1 MQSKYLQQ
9 IEEESIFLLTILSL
23 IHVSLAQDQNQF
35 IYNGFQGA
43 NLHLDGAAK
52 ILPSGLLELT
62 NTSKQIKGHA
72 FYQIPIS
79 FNRSSSISIPFPSFS
94 TNLAFAI
101 VPELPNL
108 SGHGL
113 AFIISPTM
121 DFSQAVGGQYLG
133 LFNISNN
140 GLPTNHVLA
149 IELDTILNPEFA
161 DINNNHVGID
171 VNSLKSVDSAPVS
184 YFSSEEGK
192 NISLRLLN
200 GDPMQLWVD
209 YDAPREVL
217 NVTVAPLRR
226 LKPNRPLL
234 STPVDL
240 SQFLLENMYVGFS
253 SATGPV
259 ASDHY
264 VLGWSFNSSGPA
276 QNLEISKLPPLPP
289 KRKTSQKPT
298 VYFVRR
304 KKYAEVR
311 EEWETE
317 YDPQRFSYKDL
328 YIATKGFKEK
338 ELLGAGGFGKVYK
351 GTLPASDV
359 QIAVKRISHDSHQ
372 GMKEFVAEIA
382 SMRRLRHRNL
392 VQLLGYCRRKGELL
406 LVYDYM
412 PNGSLDKFLF
422 SNRTPTLSWFHR
434 FRVLKDVASALLY
447 LHEEWEQVVLH
458 RDVKS
463 SNVLLDADLSG
474 SLEILALLDYTT
486 MVPILKPLVWS
497 GRFMLE
503 MACGRRPMD
512 LQGLPEEVSMVDW
525 VMGYWRCGAILDVI
539 DPKLEGT
546 YLVEEMELVLKLGLL
561 CAHPMPAMRPKMRQV
576 MQYLD
581 GHVSLPEIQDGGTVF
596 TSTFAPSNGASDFVM
611 SFPSLSGKCSANL
624 LSTHQHFK
632 EPKGSC
638 FYKIPLSFNSSSSAL
653 IPFPSFSTNFA
664 FAMVPEFPYLS
675 GHGMAFTISPSMDFS
690 QAVATRYLGLFNFTD
705 IGLPTNH
712 VFAIELDTIENPEF
726 EDIDD
731 NHVGIDVNSLKS
743 VKSAPAS
750 YFSGAEGKNIS
761 LKLINGEPMQL
772 WIDYNAPQ
780 KTLNVTL
787 APLRSQKP
795 NRPLLSTAIDLSQFL
810 LEKMYV
816 GFASATG
823 SVASNH
829 YVLGWSFNKSGP
841 AQNLEISKLPP
852 VPSHKKRS
860 QNPTKIIMKY
870 EEVREE
876 WETEYGPHRFS
887 YKDLYVATKGF
898 KETQLLGAG
907 GFGKVYEGTLPNSD
921 LQIAVKK
928 VSHDSKQ
935 GMKEFVAEIA
945 SMGRLRHRNLVQLLG
960 YCRRKGELHLVY
972 DYMSNGS
979 LDKFLFS
986 NEKPNLSW
994 LHRFRVIKGVA
1005 SALLYLHEEWEQ
1017 VVLHRDVKA
1026 SNVLLDADLNGRL
1039 GDFGLARLYDH
1050 GTNPQTTHVVGTVG
1064 YLAPEL
1070 TRTGKATTKTDVFA
1084 FGAFMLEVA
1093 CGRRPIHLQG
1103 QTEELIL
1110 VDFVLECWKRGAI
1123 LDASDQNLEGNYLA
1137 EEMELVLKLGL
1148 LCSHS
1153 IPAMRP
1159 DMRQVMQYLDGITSL
1174 PEIQTDIGV
1183 LRVCLQVMKH
1193 LNL

>member
-1 MQSKYLQQ
+1 MAAMLRALFY
-9 IEEESIFLLTILSL
+9 LTILFN
-23 IHVSLAQDQNQF
+23 IHFSLAQDENQF

-43 NLHLDGAAK
+43 NLHLDGIARVH
-52 ILPSGLLELT
+52 PNGLLQLT
-62 NTSKQIKGHA
+62 NTSKNLKGHA
-72 FYQIPIS
+72 
-79 FNRSSSISIPFPSFS
+79 
-94 TNLAFAI
+94 
-101 VPELPNL
+101 
-108 SGHGL
+108 
-113 AFIISPTM
+113 
-121 DFSQAVGGQYLG
+121 
-133 LFNISNN
+133 
-140 GLPTNHVLA
+140 
-149 IELDTILNPEFA
+149 
-161 DINNNHVGID
+161 
-171 VNSLKSVDSAPVS
+171 
-184 YFSSEEGK
+184 
-192 NISLRLLN
+192 
-200 GDPMQLWVD
+200 
-209 YDAPREVL
+209 
-217 NVTVAPLRR
+217 
-226 LKPNRPLL
+226 
-234 STPVDL
+234 
-240 SQFLLENMYVGFS
+240 
-253 SATGPV
+253 
-259 ASDHY
+259 
-264 VLGWSFNSSGPA
+264 
-276 QNLEISKLPPLPP
+276 
-289 KRKTSQKPT
+289 
-298 VYFVRR
+298 
-304 KKYAEVR
+304 
-311 EEWETE
+311 
-317 YDPQRFSYKDL
+317 
-328 YIATKGFKEK
+328 
-338 ELLGAGGFGKVYK
+338 
-351 GTLPASDV
+351 
-359 QIAVKRISHDSHQ
+359 
-372 GMKEFVAEIA
+372 
-382 SMRRLRHRNL
+382 
-392 VQLLGYCRRKGELL
+392 
-406 LVYDYM
+406 
-412 PNGSLDKFLF
+412 
-422 SNRTPTLSWFHR
+422 
-434 FRVLKDVASALLY
+434 
-447 LHEEWEQVVLH
+447 
-458 RDVKS
+458 
-463 SNVLLDADLSG
+463 
-474 SLEILALLDYTT
+474 
-486 MVPILKPLVWS
+486 
-497 GRFMLE
+497 
-503 MACGRRPMD
+503 
-512 LQGLPEEVSMVDW
+512 
-525 VMGYWRCGAILDVI
+525 
-539 DPKLEGT
+539 
-546 YLVEEMELVLKLGLL
+546 
-561 CAHPMPAMRPKMRQV
+561 
-576 MQYLD
+576 
-581 GHVSLPEIQDGGTVF
+581 
-596 TSTFAPSNGASDFVM
+596 
-611 SFPSLSGKCSANL
+611 
-624 LSTHQHFK
+624 
-632 EPKGSC
+632 

-675 GHGMAFTISPSMDFS
+675 GHGMAFTISHSMDFS

-860 QNPTKIIMKY
+860 QNPTKIIMVTIAVILVLIMVIGAVYFEIKRRKKY

-887 YKDLYVATKGF
+887 YKDLY
-898 KETQLLGAG
+898 
-907 GFGKVYEGTLPNSD
+907 
-921 LQIAVKK
+921 IAVKK

-1183 LRVCLQVMKH
+1183 FTSMFTSNEASEFIMSFPSSYGRLSAHSLSSNESILRKGR
-1193 LNL
+1193 